1 MNAEAIK
8 TPLRVRQV
16 RFTGAALNW
25 LSRLALAR
33 RVINFAREAPGFR
46 SLYRMALGY
55 QRSYRT
61 LEEAEAA
68 VSAYAQQGHQNPAN
82 ADLHL
87 TLNKRARP
95 SDYAALFHL
104 QRLLPNIRSIF
115 DLGGN
120 VGNLYYCYS
129 DFFPD
134 KNLVW
139 TVHDLPENIARGRRL
154 AHARGADRLSF
165 ADTWREASG
174 ADLLLISGA
183 LHYLKQPLA
192 GMLSTLEYGPRYI
205 LINRTPVTDGPSFAA
220 VQDSGP
226 FRVACLV
233 RNRHDLLKELEG
245 AGYRLLDTWYAAE
258 LTLQI
263 PGDADHTVPYYSGFL
278 LEHDPVSVATQSGQE
293 IRAVG

>member
-1 MNAEAIK
+1 MNVEAIK
-8 TPLRVRQV
+8 PPLRVRQV
-16 RFTGAALNW
+16 RLTGAALNW
-25 LSRLALAR
+25 MSRLAPAR
-33 RVINFAREAPGFR
+33 RVINFTRVAPGFR

-68 VSAYAQQGHQNPAN
+68 VSAYAQHGHQNPAN

-129 DFFPD
+129 EFFPEKD
-134 KNLVW
+134 LIW
-139 TVHDLPENIARGRRL
+139 TVHDLPENVARGRAL
-154 AHARGADRLSF
+154 AQRRGADRLSF

-174 ADLLLISGA
+174 VDLLLISGA

-192 GMLSTLEYGPRYI
+192 GMLATLETLPRYI
-205 LINRTPVTDGPSFAA
+205 LINRTPVTNGPSFAA

-233 RNRHDLLKELEG
+233 RNRQALLKDLEG
-245 AGYRLLDTWYAAE
+245 AGYRLLDTWHAAE
-258 LTLQI
+258 LALQI
-263 PGDADHTVPYYSGFL
+263 PGDHDHTVPFYSGFL
-278 LEHDPVSVATQSGQE
+278 LEHDPASVATQSGQE
-293 IRAVG
+293 IRAED